1 MLFYL
6 FAALT
11 LAGGLGVVAF
21 RNPVTCAF
29 SLVASFLGLAA
40 LFIQLN
46 AFLVGVLQV
55 LVYAGAIMVLFLFII
70 MLLDLKTDE
79 GEKLSKGF
87 SLLAAL
93 LGMVFVGMLWRVIA
107 SVKAAPMERLYPEV
121 KSDAH
126 EIGRLLFG
134 EYYFPV
140 QVVGVLLLVAT
151 IGVVLLSRRAVK

>member
-11 LAGGLGVVAF
+11 LVGGLGVIAF
-21 RNPVTCAF
+21 RNPVTSAF

-55 LVYAGAIMVLFLFII
+55 LVYTGAIMVLFLFII
-70 MLLDLKTDE
+70 MLLDLRADE

-93 LGMVFVGMLWRVIA
+93 LAMVFAGLLWRVID
-107 SVKAAPMERLYPEV
+107 SVKAAPLEKLYPEV

-126 EIGRLLFG
+126 AIGHLLFG